1 MFKKKINLI
10 IQINLHQNTDEL
22 QELKSTLAL
31 YQKFKGIST
40 RSTEER
46 AEVKKAFKAVDKRQ
60 IIKISCK
67 LNIFL
72 LNSSLLRH

>member
-1 MFKKKINLI
+1 MIEKV
-10 IQINLHQNTDEL
+10 QLHQKIEEL

-46 AEVKKAFKAVDKRQ
+46 AEVKKAFKAVDKR
-60 IIKISCK
+60 
-67 LNIFL
+67 
-72 LNSSLLRH
+72 

>member
-1 MFKKKINLI
+1 ME
-10 IQINLHQNTDEL
+10 EL

-46 AEVKKAFKAVDKRQ
+46 AEVKKAFKAVDKRYVIQ
-60 IIKISCK
+60 I
-67 LNIFL
+67 LG
-72 LNSSLLRH
+72 